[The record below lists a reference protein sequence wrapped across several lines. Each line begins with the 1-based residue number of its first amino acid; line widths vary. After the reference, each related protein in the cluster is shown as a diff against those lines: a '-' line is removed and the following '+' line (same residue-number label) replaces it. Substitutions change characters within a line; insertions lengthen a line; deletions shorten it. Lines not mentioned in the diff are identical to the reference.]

1 MKLLVTGAGG
11 FVCSQLAAGFAAY
24 GHEVLALD
32 RTFDPETQLRL
43 KDCTLLQASVQE
55 AQLPNVD
62 VIIHGAAIT
71 AAPTGYISN
80 YLTEDVTST
89 LRLLA
94 HSESR
99 GGRFI
104 QISSSAVFAE
114 SPESSVAET
123 SAICA
128 SSPYTA
134 AKQMAELATLTLRNA
149 GYDTIVVRFGHLY
162 GPFER
167 ARASRP
173 RVSLIQQMIDE
184 AVTQGRIT
192 IRQPTARREWT
203 FVSDLATMLA
213 ALIMRAQFPV
223 PLLHLASDET
233 VTELELARLIAERQ
247 PGTEVVIVPEPPEV
261 TRPQFTSCLLKG
273 LELPSWTPLADGLT
287 HLVSSQRLTL

>member
-1 MKLLVTGAGG
+1 VILLVTGAGG

-32 RTFDPETQLRL
+32 QTFDPETQVRL
-43 KDCTLLQASVQE
+43 KDCTLIQTSVQE

-62 VIIHGAAIT
+62 AIIHGAAIT
-71 AAPTGYISN
+71 ATPTGHISN
-80 YLTEDVTST
+80 YLTEDVTSA

-114 SPESSVAET
+114 SPEPSVDET

-128 SSPYTA
+128 SSPYAA

-149 GYDTIVVRFGHLY
+149 GYDTMVVRFGHLY

-167 ARASRP
+167 ARTSRP
-173 RVSLIQQMIDE
+173 RVSLVQQMIEE
-184 AVTQGRIT
+184 AVTQGQIT
-192 IRQPTARREWT
+192 VRQPTTRREWT
-203 FVSDLATMLA
+203 FVPDLTTMLA
-213 ALIMRAQFPV
+213 ALIKCAQFPV
-223 PLLHLASDET
+223 PLLHLASDEA
-233 VTELELARLIAERQ
+233 VTEIELATLIAERQ
-247 PGTEVVIVPEPPEV
+247 PGTEVVIAPEAPERK
-261 TRPQFTSCLLKG
+261 RPRFMSCLRKG
-273 LELPSWTPLADGLT
+273 LKLPSCTPLADGLT
-287 HLVSSQRLTL
+287 HLVSNQRITV